1 VTIAELRAVLEDIA
15 DDFNNCE
22 VVLRVTDTDDELHV
36 VGLHNVSIDSG
47 CDDIAFLAL
56 DGDQNEELGSDEESV

>member
-1 VTIAELRAVLEDIA
+1 VTIAELRVALDDVA

-22 VVLRVTDTDDELHV
+22 VVLRVTDLDDELHV
-36 VGLHNVSIDSG
+36 VGLQSVSIDSG

-56 DGDQNEELGSDEESV
+56 DGDQNEELEEEDD